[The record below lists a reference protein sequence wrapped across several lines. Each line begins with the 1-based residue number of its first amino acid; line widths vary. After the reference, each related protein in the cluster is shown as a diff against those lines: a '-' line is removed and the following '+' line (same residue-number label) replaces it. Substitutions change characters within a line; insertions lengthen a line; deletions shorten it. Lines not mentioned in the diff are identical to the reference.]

1 MDRKR
6 VRDINLTS
14 AEIARTAVEANNSA
28 WLIFP
33 SMVHCEPHRQIS
45 WAEFQ
50 YVIDEW
56 GDIFFEISDDE
67 NILQDRGA
75 SNPVNAL
82 FGMDIP
88 LYENKWIYDA
98 EYDISESGF
107 RDEISFRDDYFELEG
122 SEIFDIPV
130 DWGRPDTS
138 RSLEGSEIFDI
149 PVDWGRPDTSRSV
162 HPVYFGKCLAKVIT
176 AWPGS

>member
-1 MDRKR
+1 MLMIAAASSISFGPSHCHYCHAEGVGCSTSYGVTSRWIGSSFDCQRITDHSGISFRCGNPFFGATRSQWLQLGDEMSLSKVFVAADYSDSVPDSSNYLGHNGYHPLEELKDRKR

-56 GDIFFEISDDE
+56 GECFIWDGYPTI
-67 NILQDRGA
+67 
-75 SNPVNAL
+75 
-82 FGMDIP
+82 
-88 LYENKWIYDA
+88 
-98 EYDISESGF
+98 
-107 RDEISFRDDYFELEG
+107 
-122 SEIFDIPV
+122 
-130 DWGRPDTS
+130 
-138 RSLEGSEIFDI
+138 
-149 PVDWGRPDTSRSV
+149 
-162 HPVYFGKCLAKVIT
+162 
-176 AWPGS
+176 